1 MSLLSRKTLAKRLL
15 SGKLF
20 RKAYV
25 WEHLKRSIPFQIRTM
40 RDERGWSQERAA
52 KELGK
57 TQSIISRL
65 ESPAYGK
72 VSLQTLVDI
81 AEGFDVGLLIKFV
94 PFSRLVTEYEDVSAA
109 ALSAKSL
116 ADPAEAAEL
125 EGWSREAK
133 LTSSVVRAST
143 PITIGFDYH
152 FDVLKATL
160 LNVRASALHIPVAD
174 ARIAINTSHWF
185 PILGHVK
192 AIAAELPEVAA
203 EPLDIADVAFL
214 PGFFKKGAS
223 TSVPVVSELI
233 N

>member
-1 MSLLSRKTLAKRLL
+1 VSLLSRKTLAKKLL
-15 SGKLF
+15 SSKLF

-94 PFSRLVTEYEDVSAA
+94 PFSRLVAEYEDVSAS

-116 ADPAEAAEL
+116 DDPTEAAEL
-125 EGWSREAK
+125 ERWSVEDV
-133 LTSSVVRAST
+133 LTSSVVRMGVPLS
-143 PITIGFDYH
+143 IGFDYQLALNAS
-152 FDVLKATL
+152 DL
-160 LNVRASALHIPVAD
+160 LNVRTSALHVPIT
-174 ARIAINTSHWF
+174 ARKIVIDTSAWF
-185 PILGHVK
+185 PVPSLRNIPAG
-192 AIAAELPEVAA
+192 LPEA
-203 EPLDIADVAFL
+203 EPFDISDVSPVL
-214 PGFFKKGAS
+214 PGFFAKGAS
-223 TSVPVVSELI
+223 TNVPLVSELVQ
-233 N
+233 